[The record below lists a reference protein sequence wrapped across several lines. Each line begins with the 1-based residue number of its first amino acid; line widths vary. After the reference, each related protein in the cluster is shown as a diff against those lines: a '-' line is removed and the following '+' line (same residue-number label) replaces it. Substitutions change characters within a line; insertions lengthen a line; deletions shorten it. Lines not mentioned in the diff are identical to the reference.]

1 MRSVGNRVG
10 FWLGLVGHTNLVY
23 TFLFGGTAALILTTL
38 AVYVVSFLDFVLGIP
53 LFFRILFYA
62 SLFFLCFALV
72 NHGRQRLPNLWARRH
87 GPVDVSPETEA
98 QKRWRTEDALDA
110 YFDKMQEWI
119 LDKESP
125 LASAERQDP
134 RRKMART
141 RTLAILK
148 RLTPTRKR
156 DVLQFLYEHKLI
168 SKEQPI
174 VYLKDADLSKA
185 DLSGLTLIDANL
197 SNTNLTGADLSRAQ
211 MCGFVGSSASWE
223 TAVRRGGTWWDLME
237 PLQSS
242 ELSGTNL
249 TDAILKR
256 TVLVG
261 CNLLGAR
268 LRAADLDGTDVR
280 SADMRLAYD
289 LTQEQ
294 IEKTYGSTGQ
304 QEHMPDTLL
313 PDYLEAPEAWRALLS
328 QQQKERP

>member
-1 MRSVGNRVG
+1 
-10 FWLGLVGHTNLVY
+10 LVITTVVVY
-23 TFLFGGTAALILTTL
+23 AAG
-38 AVYVVSFLDFVLGIP
+38 FLDFVSGIP
-53 LFFRILFYA
+53 LLVRLLFYA
-62 SLFFLCFALV
+62 SVLALSFALV
-72 NHGRQRLPNLWARRH
+72 NHGWQRLPTLWARRH
-87 GPVDVSPETEA
+87 GPVDVSPDTEA

-119 LDKESP
+119 LDKDSP

-134 RRKMART
+134 RRNMART

-168 SKEQPI
+168 KKEQPI
-174 VYLKDADLSKA
+174 VYLKDADLSEA
-185 DLSGLTLIDANL
+185 DLSGLTLIDVNL
-197 SNTNLTGADLSRAQ
+197 SNANLTGADLSRAQ

-223 TAVRRGGTWWDLME
+223 TAARRGGTWWDLME

-249 TDAILKR
+249 TDAILRR

-268 LRAADLDGTDVR
+268 LGAADLDGTDVR
-280 SADMRLAYD
+280 SADLRLAYG

-294 IEKTYGSTGQ
+294 IEKAFGSTGQ

-313 PDYLEAPEAWRALLS
+313 PDYLEAPEAWRDLLS
-328 QQQKERP
+328 QQQKARP